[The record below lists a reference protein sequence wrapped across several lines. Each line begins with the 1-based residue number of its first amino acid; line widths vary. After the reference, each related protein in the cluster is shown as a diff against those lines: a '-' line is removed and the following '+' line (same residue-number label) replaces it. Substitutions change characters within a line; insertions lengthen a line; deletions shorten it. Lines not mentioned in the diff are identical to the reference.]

1 MFCGDC
7 CRERERERRL
17 EVKEGFVGKK
27 SKIIRDRDR
36 DISEKMVLGMVN
48 IGVGGGEFIY
58 D

>member
-1 MFCGDC
+1 M
-7 CRERERERRL
+7 

-27 SKIIRDRDR
+27 SKFIRDRDR

-48 IGVGGGEFIY
+48 IGVVGGEFIY